1 MKKLLLFVLICV
13 PVLGQSQTR
22 VLTGA
27 DYARAEKFLSPNLM
41 GLVVGGDV
49 SPKWLSNDQFWY
61 RSTTPAG
68 VEYVLIDPAKKSR
81 SKYSPTPSDT
91 AGMGRGFGG
100 FNFRRGGGNIAV
112 KSPDEKKEA
121 FIRDWNLW
129 VRDIASKKETQLTT
143 DGIESFGYATDNAGW
158 RHSDRAILLW
168 SPDSRKIATHQQ
180 DDRNVGDMYLVETK
194 AGHPVLQSWKYP
206 LPGDSIVAMIQ
217 RVIIEVDGP
226 RVIRFQMAPD
236 FHRGTVEDDI
246 TTQDYKWSP
255 DGKRFA
261 FISTSR
267 FHKDAWVRVAD
278 AASGEVRTVLHEQV
292 ETHYEMNCEWEVL
305 WETNEFIWY
314 SQRDNY
320 GQLYLYD
327 LNTGKLKNQ
336 ITTGPGMTVQ
346 VVKLDEK
353 ARTIVFGA
361 YGREKGQDP
370 YFLHY
375 YRVGLDGK
383 NLVLLTPDD
392 GHHSIQLSPSGR
404 YVIDT
409 YSKPDVPPVVTLR
422 DSNGKLVMPLEK
434 ADISKLLDS
443 GWKPPMPITMKGRDG
458 KTDIYGLLY
467 RPTNFDPSKKYPII
481 NNAYPGPQSG
491 STGSRVF
498 SAARGDRQ
506 ALAELGFVVVTI
518 DGMGTPNRSKSFHDT
533 WYGAMGRDNTLP
545 DQVGGMKQLAER
557 YSWIDID
564 RVAMWGHSGGG
575 FIAADAMF
583 RYPDFFRVGISESG
597 NHDQRVYEDDWGER
611 YQGALGKTP
620 DGKDNYDIEANQN
633 FAKNLK
639 GKLLLAHGM
648 LDDNVPP
655 YNTLLVVEELIKAN
669 KDFDLLLLPGQRHG
683 FGSQSNY
690 MMRVRWDYFVKWLLG
705 AEPPKE
711 YEIGADRR
719 GGM

>member
-1 MKKLLLFVLICV
+1 MKKLFLFLFVCMPLFAQ
-13 PVLGQSQTR
+13 GQTR
-22 VLTGA
+22 VLTNA
-27 DYARAEKFLSPNLM
+27 DYARAEQFVSPTLM
-41 GLVVGGDV
+41 RMVVGGDV
-49 SPKWLSNDQFWY
+49 SPKWLANDQFWY
-61 RSTTPAG
+61 RSTTPSG

-81 SKYSPTPSDT
+81 STYTPSESDT
-91 AGMGRGFGG
+91 AGMSQGSGRGF
-100 FNFRRGGGNIAV
+100 FRRGGGNIAV
-112 KSPDEKKEA
+112 KSPDGTKEA

-129 VRDIASKKETQLTT
+129 VRDVKTKKERQLTT
-143 DGIESFGYATDNAGW
+143 DGVENFGYATDNAGW

-194 AGHPVLQSWKYP
+194 AGHPVLQNWKYP
-206 LPGDSIVAMIQ
+206 LPGDSVVSMIH

-226 RVIRFQMAPD
+226 RVIRFKMAPD

-278 AASGEVRTVLHEQV
+278 ASTGEVRTVLHEQE
-292 ETHYEMNCEWEVL
+292 ETHYEMNCEWQVL
-305 WETNEFIWY
+305 WATNEFIWY

-336 ITTGPGMTVQ
+336 ITNGPGMTIRI
-346 VVKLDEK
+346 VKLDEK
-353 ARTIVFGA
+353 ARTMVFGA

-375 YRVGLDGK
+375 YKVGLDGK
-383 NLVLLTPDD
+383 NLVSLTPDE
-392 GHHSIQLSPSGR
+392 GHHSIDLSPSGR
-404 YVIDT
+404 YLIDT
-409 YSKPDVPPVVTLR
+409 YSKPDVPPVATLR
-422 DSNGKLVMPLEK
+422 DANGRLVMPLEK
-434 ADISKLLDS
+434 ADISKFLET

-467 RPTNFDPSKKYPII
+467 RPTNFDPSKKYPIV
-481 NNAYPGPQSG
+481 NYAYPGPQSG
-491 STGSRVF
+491 STGSRGF
-498 SAARGDRQ
+498 SPIRGDHQ
-506 ALAELGFVVVTI
+506 ALAELGFIVVTI
-518 DGMGTPNRSKSFHDT
+518 DGMGTPNRSKSFHST

-545 DQVGGMKQLAER
+545 DQVGGMKQLAEK
-557 YSWIDID
+557 YPWIDID
-564 RVAMWGHSGGG
+564 RAGMWGHSGGG

-583 RYPDFFRVGISESG
+583 RYPDFFKVGISESG

-611 YQGALGKTP
+611 YQGALVKTP
-620 DGKDNYDIEANQN
+620 DGKDNYDPEANQN

-639 GKLLLAHGM
+639 GKLLLAHGL

-655 YNTLLVVEELIKAN
+655 YNTLLVVEALINAN
-669 KDFDLLLLPGQRHG
+669 KDFDLILFPSQRHG
-683 FGSQSNY
+683 YGMQSYY
-690 MMRVRWDYFVKWLLG
+690 MMRQRWDYFVKWLMG

-711 YEIGADRR
+711 YELNPRR
-719 GGM
+719 GM